1 MFSRACTYTRMIVQ
15 WLVGF
20 PEVTGFK
27 MLTTF
32 FLDIILFLDGIPCME
47 NHQACASEVGM
58 RSIRKQEQIRRTHD
72 FLMGNVNHLSVTGQI
87 LWAPQKTCT
96 FLACSTAQLN
106 QHMSIEKN
114 SPWVNPYQTNGYE
127 PHLDAYCSSEQIEW
141 LCFCIFC
148 EFRSTRGKMM
158 VLLSRL
164 IRTAGK
170 TNTLCFPNQKSGWFE
185 VPLPVCILFLSAN
198 RFWKGKLN

>member
-1 MFSRACTYTRMIVQ
+1 MFSRACTYTCMIVQ

-58 RSIRKQEQIRRTHD
+58 RSIQKQEQIRRTHD

-96 FLACSTAQLN
+96 ISGLFHCPIEPTHVHREKQP
-106 QHMSIEKN
+106 MSKSVSN
-114 SPWVNPYQTNGYE
+114 KRLRTTFGY
-127 PHLDAYCSSEQIEW
+127 
-141 LCFCIFC
+141 
-148 EFRSTRGKMM
+148 
-158 VLLSRL
+158 
-164 IRTAGK
+164 
-170 TNTLCFPNQKSGWFE
+170 
-185 VPLPVCILFLSAN
+185 IL
-198 RFWKGKLN
+198 